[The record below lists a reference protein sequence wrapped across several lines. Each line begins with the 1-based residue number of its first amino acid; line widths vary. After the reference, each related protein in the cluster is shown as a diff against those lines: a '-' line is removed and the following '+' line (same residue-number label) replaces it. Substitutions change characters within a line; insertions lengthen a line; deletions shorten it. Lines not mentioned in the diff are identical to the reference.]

1 MDTPPKR
8 SAATGEDDPNAPAP
22 HPSEAGGRVRRPSA
36 RAGDRQIAH
45 HIASRSK
52 RRQIRRLKVV
62 ISILLVSLFVFA
74 VGWILA
80 WATLNEARRELA
92 QTEIDLRKTERV
104 LETTQ
109 SLLAERE
116 QAIVDLIENRMPG
129 LRSFENNKL
138 VEVGDKYFLSVTFS
152 ETGVAE
158 SKTFE
163 YHAVLVNGG
172 QEMVLPRVAINFFDD
187 RGLQVGAVELQQS
200 HATTSLGPA
209 ELEPGETRSY
219 HSRIDMVREANP
231 KYFKIHV
238 E

>member
-1 MDTPPKR
+1 MDTPTKR
-8 SAATGEDDPNAPAP
+8 SAATGEDDLNAPAP
-22 HPSEAGGRVRRPSA
+22 HPSEAGGRVRRPST
-36 RAGDRQIAH
+36 RAGDSQIAH

-52 RRQIRRLKVV
+52 RRQIRRLKVT

-74 VGWILA
+74 VGWVLA
-80 WATLNEARRELA
+80 WATLKEARRELA
-92 QTEIDLRKTERV
+92 QTELDLRKAER
-104 LETTQ
+104 LLGTTQ

-116 QAIVDLIENRMPG
+116 RAIADLIENRIPG
-129 LRSFENNKL
+129 LRTFENNRL
-138 VEVGDKYFLSVTFS
+138 VEVDDRYLLSVTFS

-158 SKTFE
+158 SKTLE
-163 YHAVLVNGG
+163 YHAVLVNSG
-172 QEMVLPRVAINFFDD
+172 EDMVLPRVAITFFDD

-219 HSRIDMVREANP
+219 HSRIEMAREASP